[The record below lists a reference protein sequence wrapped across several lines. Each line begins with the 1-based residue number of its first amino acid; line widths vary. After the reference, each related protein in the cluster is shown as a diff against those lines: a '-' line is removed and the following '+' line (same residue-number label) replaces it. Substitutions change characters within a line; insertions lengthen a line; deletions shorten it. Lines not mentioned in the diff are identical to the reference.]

1 MVRERPLKGAGREG
15 GRRHSRRT
23 KGHAWIFRGGV
34 REKASVRREKE
45 LKDAGC
51 G

>member
-23 KGHAWIFRGGV
+23 KSHASIFRGGV
-34 REKASVRREKE
+34 REKPSVRREKE
-45 LKDAGC
+45 LNDAGC